1 MSRTQLPS
9 WPVRATV
16 AAWLVATAWIASLLV
31 GRVNGV
37 AAPVLDLAFFQ
48 QVVWNVGQ
56 HGEWTS
62 MYHTGSFLGLHFSP
76 VLLVPAAIERFVWPD
91 VRVLNLIH
99 ALLVG
104 ALVPSAFLFLRS
116 AFRPGRSAAI
126 LAAAIA
132 IGIPVWGATQ
142 DVIRADFHPETAG
155 VVLALLAGWAGLSGR
170 PRTMWILAAL
180 ALLTREDAVYAVG
193 VIGLVVAARG
203 RGRARRH
210 GRWMAIAAVMWAIL
224 VFGVIMPANRAGV
237 APNTDRYYAWLGG
250 GLEVLA
256 APFTKTQLVI
266 AALTRP
272 DPWFVVLGMV
282 MSVAALPLLRPRW
295 AVLILPPVM
304 ALLLSSH
311 SWQANLLLQYPLIL
325 LVPLLSATA
334 LGGRRALAWA
344 ARFGRRRR
352 AIHPERRMGS
362 QRVSGTA
369 RVRRAGP
376 LVVAFAI
383 VGTAVAGGWAQRL
396 LPPFSTA
403 DPAFARHDHAID
415 DMLRLAAQVPA
426 DALLLAD
433 EGLVAPLS
441 SRSLVVRLAGWPT
454 PPPSAYV
461 LTDRRAWPPTG
472 PVADIHATIV
482 AGLEAGPRP
491 ILADD
496 GRFVLWGP
504 APGG

>member
-1 MSRTQLPS
+1 MSRTRLPS
-9 WPVRATV
+9 WPVLATV
-16 AAWLVATAWIASLLV
+16 AAWLVATAWIADLLV

-48 QVVWNVGQ
+48 QVVWNVG
-56 HGEWTS
+56 HMGEWTS
-62 MYHTGSFLGLHFSP
+62 IYHTGSFLGLHFSP
-76 VLLVPAAIERFVWPD
+76 VLVVPAVIERFVWPD

-99 ALLVG
+99 AVLVA
-104 ALVPSAFLFLRS
+104 ALVPSAFLFVRS
-116 AFRPGRSAAI
+116 ALRPSRFSGL
-126 LAAAIA
+126 LASAIA

-142 DVIRADFHPETAG
+142 DVIRSDFHPETAG
-155 VVLALLAGWAGLSGR
+155 VVFALLAGWAGLSGR
-170 PRTMWILAAL
+170 LRTMWILAAL
-180 ALLTREDAVYAVG
+180 ALLTREDAAYAVG

-210 GRWMAIAAVMWAIL
+210 GRWLAIAAVIWAIL
-224 VFGVIMPANRAGV
+224 VFGVIMPAMRAGV
-237 APNTDRYYAWLGG
+237 ALNTDRYYAWLGG

-282 MSVAALPLLRPRW
+282 ISVAVLPLLRPRW
-295 AVLILPPVM
+295 ALLILPPLI

-325 LVPLLSATA
+325 MVPLLSATA
-334 LGGRRALAWA
+334 LGGRRALAWVA
-344 ARFGRRRR
+344 HFERRRR
-352 AIHPERRMGS
+352 SGDPERQTGS
-362 QRVSGTA
+362 QQFSGAA
-369 RVRRAGP
+369 RVRPFGS
-376 LVVAFAI
+376 LVVTIAI
-383 VGTAVAGGWAQRL
+383 VGAAVASGWAQRL
-396 LPPFSTA
+396 LPPFSAA
-403 DPAFARHDHAID
+403 DPAFARHDGAID
-415 DMLRLAAQVPA
+415 AMLRLAAQVPA

-441 SRSLVVRLAGWPT
+441 SRPRVVRLAGYPT

-461 LTDRRAWPPTG
+461 LIDRLAWPPSG
-472 PVADIHATIV
+472 PVAERHVRIV
-482 AGLEAGPRP
+482 AGLEAGSRP

-496 GRFVLWGP
+496 GRFVVWGP
-504 APGG
+504 LPRG